1 MRALAINIGPNH
13 VKVNCVKILIN
24 KIQNTFC
31 NLVSQFFDKNHF
43 NLYYDLVH
51 CLIKR
56 NLGERIFIS
65 EIFYFGLILV
75 NIPSFRIKNLSQIF
89 FQSDFTQEEK
99 LWSSL
104 MRALVAY
111 KRNSCDCDINKTFFF
126 VIFLHVDAIK

>member
-1 MRALAINIGPNH
+1 MYDFFWGKAPDHLLNIMNSFLKMRALAINIGPNH
-13 VKVNCVKILIN
+13 VKVNCVKILKN

-65 EIFYFGLILV
+65 EIFYFGLILDQ
-75 NIPSFRIKNLSQIF
+75 NSPQKNFFNLTLHKKKNDGPRWWEPSLRTSA
-89 FQSDFTQEEK
+89 T
-99 LWSSL
+99 
-104 MRALVAY
+104 A
-111 KRNSCDCDINKTFFF
+111 
-126 VIFLHVDAIK
+126 VIVI

>member
-1 MRALAINIGPNH
+1 MNFFKMRALAINIGPNH
-13 VKVNCVKILIN
+13 VKVNCVKILKN

-65 EIFYFGLILV
+65 EILV

-111 KRNSCDCDINKTFFF
+111 KRNSCDCDINKT
-126 VIFLHVDAIK
+126 